1 MSPVEEIQTLCQ
13 AFLTLFAEADKE
25 IEISANKKILASKVL
40 GIMQKYTLMP
50 GKMIQ
55 NCRNIIDFILQKK
68 VSTNSAKQ
76 SQELISKLSQ
86 IKILEADRTGALL
99 IFYDYLKAS
108 LDYFWVYNRNRGSTR
123 NLSSTPSKKEKSD
136 KTPKNLAEL
145 DEALEISREI
155 LKQSIN
161 SMSSQ
166 RNKLKSNSSEFR
178 SLITQNSFISKS
190 DSIKSIS
197 VKNSFDVLIEDKFK
211 EFLKNKNFCE
221 YSSVSSRILL
231 IDEFETEIRNGI
243 RQQFLLRVCKD
254 SFLNELKNETLN
266 K

>member
-55 NCRNIIDFILQKK
+55 NCRNIIDFIHQKK

-86 IKILEADRTGALL
+86 IKILEADRTGAFL
-99 IFYDYLKAS
+99 IFYDYLQAS

-161 SMSSQ
+161 SMSSTF
-166 RNKLKSNSSEFR
+166 NL
-178 SLITQNSFISKS
+178 SLNEEIGMIKDHPKS
-190 DSIKSIS
+190 D
-197 VKNSFDVLIEDKFK
+197 VFNHDFYL
-211 EFLKNKNFCE
+211 NNF
-221 YSSVSSRILL
+221 
-231 IDEFETEIRNGI
+231 TEISAKQIKND
-243 RQQFLLRVCKD
+243 QAADASC
-254 SFLNELKNETLN
+254 LKCSLF
-266 K
+266 